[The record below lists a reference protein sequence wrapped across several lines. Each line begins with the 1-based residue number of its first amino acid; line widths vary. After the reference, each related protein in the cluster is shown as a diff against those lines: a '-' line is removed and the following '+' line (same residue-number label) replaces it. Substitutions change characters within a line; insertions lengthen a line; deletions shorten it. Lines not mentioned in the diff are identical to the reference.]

1 MSTTNETQPSAS
13 PPPRPA
19 REKRND
25 DRRGDDRRDTGERR
39 VEDRRVGDRRAGEP
53 YGKWT
58 PKRRIRKE
66 TKVLLGLLAA
76 AVVLLVLNLA
86 YFNPPLRTIHN
97 VVEVEIAQVG
107 VWRCSPVAL
116 SDYFANQDAL
126 KKIATGKV
134 LSEKIL
140 SEQTKLR
147 SERLVKSAG
156 TENDYLLDQ
165 VRAMPWQE
173 FAKRAE
179 FTPKSKGVPEPS
191 IQECEVAIKSAR
203 IVR

>member
-1 MSTTNETQPSAS
+1 MSTTNETQPSPS
-13 PPPRPA
+13 SQPRPA

-25 DRRGDDRRDTGERR
+25 DRRGDDRRDREERR

-66 TKVLLGLLAA
+66 TKVLLGLLGA
-76 AVVLLVLNLA
+76 AVALLVLNIV
-86 YFNPPLRTIHN
+86 YFNPPLRTTHQ

-107 VWRCSPVAL
+107 VWRCSPTAL

-147 SERLVKSAG
+147 SERLAKSAG

-179 FTPKSKGVPEPS
+179 FTPKSKRVPEPS
-191 IQECEVAIKSAR
+191 IQECEAAIKSAR
-203 IVR
+203 FVR